1 MCEISVIC
9 PVYNVKPYL
18 KQCINSI
25 LLQSFKNFELLLIDD
40 GSTDGS
46 EIICNIFEKKD
57 SRIRVIHQENQ
68 GVSGARNVGLDHA
81 KGTYIA
87 FIDSDDI
94 VNSKYL
100 EQLYNSLTN
109 NNADISVCNYLHFA
123 SEDDIKNCDVNS
135 DGIRIYS
142 GREAC
147 KKMYISDNDALSMV
161 TLWGKLI
168 PNNMFDNIRFPI
180 GKIHEDQFVIY
191 KILYKCKKC
200 IETKEK
206 LYCYRYNPT
215 GIINS
220 TFSNS
225 RYDDIIA
232 MDQAI
237 DFYKKK
243 NDKELVHAASRLRE
257 SLIAKYSI
265 MARKAKKYKNIPE
278 PYKMSLQNAIKK
290 IQEIHG
296 IDYYEMFM
304 YRYYPNI
311 VKLQAYLRRLRKIID
326 KR

>member
-18 KQCINSI
+18 EQCINSI
-25 LLQSFKNFELLLIDD
+25 LLQSFRNFELLLIDD
-40 GSTDGS
+40 GSTDESG
-46 EIICNIFEKKD
+46 IICDTFENKD
-57 SRIRVIHQENQ
+57 KRIRVIHQENQ
-68 GVSGARNVGLDHA
+68 GVSAARNVGLDHA

-94 VNSKYL
+94 VNPRYL
-100 EQLYNSLTN
+100 EQLYYSLIN
-109 NNADISVCNYLHFA
+109 NNVDISICDYFHFT
-123 SEDDIKNCDVNS
+123 SEDDINTRDVNGES
-135 DGIRIYS
+135 IRIYS

-168 PNNMFDNIRFPI
+168 PKNMFDNTRFPV
-180 GKIHEDQFVIY
+180 GRIHEDQFVLY

-200 IETKEK
+200 IEIKEQ
-206 LYCYRYNPT
+206 LYGYRYNPT

-225 RYDDIIA
+225 RYDDILA

-243 NDKELVHAASRLRE
+243 NDKELVQAASRLRE

-265 MARKAKKYKNIPE
+265 MARKAKKYKNVPE
-278 PYKMSLQNAIKK
+278 QYKMSLNNAIKK

-296 IDYYEMFM
+296 TDYYEMFM

-311 VKLQAYLRRLRKIID
+311 VKLQAYLRKLRQIID
-326 KR
+326 

>member
-68 GVSGARNVGLDHA
+68 GVSAARNVGLVHA

-94 VNSKYL
+94 VYSEYL
-100 EQLYNSLTN
+100 EQLYNSLTK
-109 NNADISVCNYLHFA
+109 NNADISICNYFHFV
-123 SEDDIKNCDVNS
+123 SEKDIKNWDVNS
-135 DGIRIYS
+135 DSIRIYS

-168 PNNMFDNIRFPI
+168 PKNMFNNIRFPI
-180 GKIHEDQFVIY
+180 GRIHEDQFILY
-191 KILYKCKKC
+191 KILYKCEKC
-200 IETKEK
+200 IEIKK
-206 LYCYRYNPT
+206 QLYGYRHNPT

-220 TFSNS
+220 NFSNS
-225 RYDDIIA
+225 RYDDILA

-237 DFYKKK
+237 DFYKKQD
-243 NDKELVHAASRLRE
+243 DKELVQAASRLRE

-278 PYKMSLQNAIKK
+278 PYKMSLKNAIKK
-290 IQEIHG
+290 LQEIHG

-311 VKLQAYLRRLRKIID
+311 VKLQAYLRKLRQIIE
-326 KR
+326 R

>member
-9 PVYNVKPYL
+9 PVYNVRSYL

-46 EIICNIFEKKD
+46 EIICNNYTKKD
-57 SRIRVIHQENQ
+57 SRVRVIHQENQ
-68 GVSGARNVGLDHA
+68 GVSVARNVGLDNA

-94 VNSKYL
+94 VDSRYL
-100 EQLYNSLTN
+100 ERLYNSLIDDR
-109 NNADISVCNYLHFA
+109 ADISICNYFHFM
-123 SEDDIKNCDVNS
+123 SEDEIIWKDKSGNIES
-135 DGIRIYS
+135 YS

-147 KKMYISDNDALSMV
+147 KKIYISDNDALSMV

-168 PNNMFDNIRFPI
+168 PRNAFKNIRFPV
-180 GKIHEDQFVIY
+180 GRVHEDQFIIY
-191 KILYKCKKC
+191 KILYKCQKC
-200 IETKEK
+200 IEIKEP
-206 LYCYRYNPT
+206 LYGYRYNPT

-220 TFSNS
+220 TFSNK
-225 RYDDIIA
+225 RYDDIWA

-237 DFYKKK
+237 DFYKKN
-243 NDKELVHAASRLRE
+243 NDMELVKAASKLRE

-265 MARKAKKYKNIPE
+265 MARKAKIYKNVPTQ
-278 PYKMSLQNAIKK
+278 YKMSIRNAIIK

-296 IDYYEMFM
+296 IDYYETFM
-304 YRYYPNI
+304 YRYYPMI
-311 VKLQAYLRRLRKIID
+311 VKFQAYLRKLKQMLHC
-326 KR
+326 

>member
-18 KQCINSI
+18 KQCINSN

-68 GVSGARNVGLDHA
+68 GVSAARNVGLDHA

-94 VNSKYL
+94 VYSEYL
-100 EQLYNSLTN
+100 EQLYNSLTK
-109 NNADISVCNYLHFA
+109 NNADISICNYFHFV
-123 SEDDIKNCDVNS
+123 SEKDIKNWDVNS
-135 DGIRIYS
+135 DSIRIYS

-168 PNNMFDNIRFPI
+168 PKNMFNNIRFPI
-180 GKIHEDQFVIY
+180 GRIHEDQFILY
-191 KILYKCKKC
+191 KILYKCEKC
-200 IETKEK
+200 IEIKK
-206 LYCYRYNPT
+206 QLYGYRHNPT

-220 TFSNS
+220 NFSNS
-225 RYDDIIA
+225 RYDDILA

-237 DFYKKK
+237 DFYKKQD
-243 NDKELVHAASRLRE
+243 DKELVQAASRLRE

-278 PYKMSLQNAIKK
+278 PYKMSLKNAIKK
-290 IQEIHG
+290 LQEIHG

-311 VKLQAYLRRLRKIID
+311 VKLQAYLRKLRQIIE
-326 KR
+326 R

>member
-9 PVYNVKPYL
+9 PVYNVKLYL
-18 KQCINSI
+18 KRCINSI
-25 LLQSFKNFELLLIDD
+25 LLQSYKNFELLLIDD

-46 EIICNIFEKKD
+46 EVICNTFEKKD

-68 GVSGARNVGLDHA
+68 GVSAARNIGLDHA

-87 FIDSDDI
+87 FIDADDI

-100 EQLYNSLTN
+100 EQLYNNLTK
-109 NNADISVCNYLHFA
+109 NNADISICNYFHFV
-123 SEDDIKNCDVNS
+123 SEDDIKNWNVRS
-135 DGIRIYS
+135 DSIRIYS

-147 KKMYISDNDALSMV
+147 RKMYISDNDALSMV

-168 PNNMFDNIRFPI
+168 PKNMFDNIRFPI
-180 GKIHEDQFVIY
+180 GRIHEDQFVLY
-191 KILYKCKKC
+191 KILYKCEKC
-200 IETKEK
+200 IEIKEQ
-206 LYCYRYNPT
+206 LYGYRYNPT

-225 RYDDIIA
+225 RYDDILA
-232 MDQAI
+232 MDYAI

-243 NDKELVHAASRLRE
+243 NDKELVLAANRLRE

-265 MARKAKKYKNIPE
+265 MARRAKKYKNIPD
-278 PYKMSLQNAIKK
+278 PYKMSLKDAIKK

-311 VKLQAYLRRLRKIID
+311 VKLQAYLRKLRQMID
-326 KR
+326 